1 MKYLYN
7 KQMFFHDTFRDE
19 ENRVFE
25 VRPMH
30 TLLYKVTMHK
40 VERNN
45 EKRILDH
52 SSEKYWLV
60 KPVLRPLERKS
71 VPWSPRLGLLIPTLK
86 LSGTPRV

>member
-40 VERNN
+40 AERNN

-60 KPVLRPLERKS
+60 KPIIRLFDRKS
-71 VPWSPRLGLLIPTLK
+71 VPW
-86 LSGTPRV
+86 TPDSNT